1 MESED
6 DTMIHLP
13 VLGHLTYREWHALVN
28 GFYVGLT
35 AYKDKNHEYTKEKH
49 YWRAGFM
56 SGWAVKVGLVLT
68 FGPKILA
75 L

>member
-6 DTMIHLP
+6 DTMIDLP

-28 GFYVGLT
+28 GFYVGVT

-49 YWRAGFM
+49 YWRTGFLA
-56 SGWAVKVGLVLT
+56 GWAAKIALVLYL
-68 FGPKILA
+68 GPRFLP
-75 L
+75 